1 MLQPFLRFF
10 LIAFVLS
17 AGSAGAAPR
26 VGEPAP
32 DFTGVDTQGQTHRL
46 ADYRGKTVVLEWTN
60 HDCPYVRKHYGAGN
74 MQDQQREAAAQGVIW
89 LSVISSAPGQQGHV
103 SPAEADELTRSRNA
117 APHAV
122 LLDPEGRIG
131 RAYGAKTTPHLY
143 LIDEA
148 GQAGL
153 HGRDRQH
160 HHRRSGRYSQ
170 GHAVRARRP
179 EGTGRRPA
187 DQRAGDPALRLFGE
201 ILSRT
206 TASSLKA
213 LRLPARR
220 ERCPVPGGR

>member
-32 DFTGVDTQGQTHRL
+32 DFTGVDTQGKTHRL

-74 MQDQQREAAAQGVIW
+74 MQEQQREAAAQGVIW

-103 SPAEADELTRSRNA
+103 GPAEADELTRSRNA

-148 GQAGL
+148 GKLVYMGGIDSITTA
-153 HGRDRQH
+153 D
-160 HHRRSGRYSQ
+160 
-170 GHAVRARRP
+170 
-179 EGTGRRPA
+179 PA
-187 DQRAGDPALRLFGE
+187 DIPQATQYVRVALKERAAGQPISA
-201 ILSRT
+201 
-206 TASSLKA
+206 
-213 LRLPARR
+213 
-220 ERCPVPGGR
+220 PVTRPYGCSVKY